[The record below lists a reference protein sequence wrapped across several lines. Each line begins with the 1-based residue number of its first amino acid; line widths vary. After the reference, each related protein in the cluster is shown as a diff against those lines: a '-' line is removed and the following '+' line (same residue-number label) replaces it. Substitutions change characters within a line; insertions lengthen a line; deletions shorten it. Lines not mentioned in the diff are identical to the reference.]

1 MGDFVKNRKVRI
13 GLVIFVIYIGVAVFG
28 PLINQLLGIAPRAI
42 DFSAIAQEPS
52 LQHPLGTTS
61 GGENV
66 LAQVIEGTRG
76 SVFVGVTASLI
87 STSLAILV
95 GVIGGFLGGRMDSAS
110 SFLTNLFIVIPTFP
124 LTVVIAGYLQG
135 GGLIMIAI
143 VVGAFGWAAGART
156 LRSQTLSLRSRDYV
170 TAMKSLGEGTSRL
183 VFVEV
188 LPHLAGWLSAMIL
201 QGMIGAVMAEASL
214 SFLGITSPAAISWG
228 TMIEQANSSGALLS
242 GLWWWFI
249 PPGICI
255 AVLGFAVG
263 MINFGID
270 EVTNPRVKATRTVL
284 RRLAD
289 ERRVTAGPK
298 KPTERQE
305 EAT

>member
-1 MGDFVKNRKVRI
+1 MGDFLRNRKVRI
-13 GLVIFVIYIGVAVFG
+13 GLAIFFVYLLVAVLG
-28 PLINQLLGIAPRAI
+28 PLLNQLLGIAPRSI
-42 DFSAIAQEPS
+42 DFSAISQPPS
-52 LQHPLGTTS
+52 LRHPLGTTS

-76 SVFVGVTASLI
+76 SVFVGVVASLI
-87 STSLAILV
+87 STAFAILV
-95 GVIGGFLGGRMDSAS
+95 GVIGGFLGGRADSVS

-135 GGLIMIAI
+135 GGLVMIAI

-188 LPHLAGWLSAMIL
+188 LPHLAGWLSAMVL
-201 QGMIGAVMAEASL
+201 QGMIGAIMAEASL
-214 SFLGITSPAAISWG
+214 SFLGITSPTAISWG

-255 AVLGFAVG
+255 AILGFAVG

-270 EVTNPRVKATRTVL
+270 EVTNPRVKATRSVL
-284 RRLAD
+284 RKLAAKK
-289 ERRVTAGPK
+289 RVTARNQD
-298 KPTERQE
+298 TATRQE
-305 EAT
+305 RVR